1 MSFLSELRK
10 KNNERQL
17 KWTGSEKVSELFR
30 AVEFAGEA
38 GELSNAVKKLY
49 RSRNGIAGNSISE
62 KELLENLID
71 EMGDV
76 LITLDLLANC
86 YGIDL
91 EKATKEKFNKTSQKV
106 SIDIF
111 MD

>member
-1 MSFLSELRK
+1 MSFLNELRK

-17 KWTGSEKVSELFR
+17 LWAGSDTVSELFR

-38 GELSNAVKKLY
+38 GELVGAVKKLH
-49 RSRNGIAGNSISE
+49 RQRNGIIGNTVSE
-62 KELLENLID
+62 TELMENLVD

-106 SIDIF
+106 SIDVF